1 MKTDVSEIIDR
12 SRVGPFHWAL
22 IAITGFVTI
31 NDGFDLVSMG
41 MVVPSL
47 SAEWGLEPAA
57 FSTALSAALVGV
69 LFGSATA
76 GTMGDYIGR
85 RWTLIFMLLVT
96 VVFMSLTATVSSMN
110 QLIAYRFLTGFGA
123 GGSIPVAIAFTSEF
137 MPAKRR
143 NMLVALMYSGA
154 ALGSVIAG
162 AVGPTVIARYDW
174 HGIFLVGGALSLIG
188 VFLVFFG
195 LPESLRFIVAKRS
208 DHARASALIERLA
221 PDYEFSEG
229 EEFIVKE
236 HTHDGSPAREL
247 FTDGQ
252 TPITLTI
259 WLIFFANQFMIF
271 FIGLWL
277 PTVFVESGLA
287 LQSAL
292 YLLAINN
299 LGAVFG
305 GPALG
310 YFADRVTAQKV
321 LLITYPL
328 AALGI
333 ATIGFLLGG
342 GWLLFVVTFFAGA
355 MGIGSSLCLGALT
368 ASLYPTRA
376 RATGVGWALSIGRAG
391 SIIAPLAG
399 GVVLGWGA
407 QGFFLAAAV
416 APLLCAVGIFILIPL
431 TRPRETT

>member
-1 MKTDVSEIIDR
+1 MKTDVSKIIDE
-12 SRVGPFHWAL
+12 SSVGPFHWLL
-22 IAITGFVTI
+22 IAVTGFVTI

-47 SAEWGLEPAA
+47 AAEWGLEPSQ
-57 FSTALSAALVGV
+57 FSPALSAALLGV

-96 VVFMSLTATVSSMN
+96 VVFMSLTATVTSMN

-162 AVGPTVIARYDW
+162 AVGPTVIARFDW

-188 VFLVFFG
+188 VFLVFFA

-208 DHARASALIERLA
+208 DKERAAALLRRVA
-221 PDYEFSEG
+221 PDYPISEG
-229 EEFIVKE
+229 EEFIVRE
-236 HTHDGSPAREL
+236 HTHEGSPAREL
-247 FTDGQ
+247 FTDGK
-252 TPITLTI
+252 TPVTLTL

-277 PTVFVESGLA
+277 PTVFVEG
-287 LQSAL
+287 
-292 YLLAINN
+292 
-299 LGAVFG
+299 
-305 GPALG
+305 
-310 YFADRVTAQKV
+310 
-321 LLITYPL
+321 
-328 AALGI
+328 
-333 ATIGFLLGG
+333 
-342 GWLLFVVTFFAGA
+342 
-355 MGIGSSLCLGALT
+355 
-368 ASLYPTRA
+368 RA
-376 RATGVGWALSIGRAG
+376 RA
-391 SIIAPLAG
+391 G
-399 GVVLGWGA
+399 G
-407 QGFFLAAAV
+407 GFVFA
-416 APLLCAVGIFILIPL
+416 
-431 TRPRETT
+431 RDQ